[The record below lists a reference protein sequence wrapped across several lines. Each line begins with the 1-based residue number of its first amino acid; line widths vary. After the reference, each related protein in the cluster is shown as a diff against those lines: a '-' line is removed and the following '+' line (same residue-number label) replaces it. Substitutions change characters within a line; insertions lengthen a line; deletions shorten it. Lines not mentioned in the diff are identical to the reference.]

1 MLYEK
6 KDFKNNLGI
15 QKIEMD
21 LPTIWNE
28 GESLASVTV
37 TLSNGEKITDIFLNQ
52 YDTSFWGTEIEVKIP
67 QYAWSIINNN
77 HPISEN
83 SFDEMEKLLLS
94 TYKAAENHFSE
105 VQVKMEHT
113 PAERLLLKSDEAFNT
128 VFTSEE
134 LLKSYLD
141 IMAHFPTQNIYN
153 DMAIFI
159 QKQNASDLRTLQEWQ
174 NEGFSPAD
182 NAQKIYLLTS
192 GTNGYKLSEFY
203 DISSVHN
210 PNERISVEDQVLRG
224 KEVSKPESKQL
235 TLSDE
240 EKDSINSFMQ
250 SSDIIESIT
259 KISAG
264 CSSDTVIQNVIGY
277 VLAKRYNID
286 TSTFDVGTLLSFKN
300 NNSKSANELKQII
313 ANIHSGV
320 ESALKGIKKQ
330 VLQLQKNR
338 EKYNKAD
345 RILYEKTNVAKPTKV
360 KSKNNQTE
368 KRQNT
373 NNSKTKNYLKNDKT
387 EALLKHAEK
396 GIKEVFESNK
406 YKQYLK
412 TMSMFHNYSPRNT
425 MLIMQQ
431 KPNATKVAGFNTWQK
446 IDRYVKRGEKGIKII
461 AWAPRSVEVETKIK
475 DENGNYIL
483 DENGK
488 EKTALTRQQIP
499 NYKAVTVFDVS
510 QTQGEPLPEL
520 TNELKASVKN
530 YTDYYNSLAKISKY
544 PINFADEFVLGTGV
558 KGNCDYSNNTINIKK
573 NMSES
578 QTIKTLV
585 HEIAHLRLH
594 SDINN
599 KITRQQMELEAES
612 VAFVVCEHLGIDT
625 SDYSFPY
632 LASWSE
638 NKELK
643 VLESSLTRIQKE
655 ANVLITE
662 FDEAYKE
669 ITMEKS
675 KKKEQLNQKTP
686 MKEQIAK
693 AKQQA
698 TILNGNCARQRQQQ
712 LTQANIQNN
721 RKEVARNVK

>member
-1 MLYEK
+1 MIYEK

-15 QKIEMD
+15 HKIDMD
-21 LPTIWNE
+21 LPAVWNE
-28 GESLASVTV
+28 GESLANITI
-37 TLSNGEKITDIFLNQ
+37 TLTNGEKITDIFLNQ
-52 YDTSFWGTEIEVKIP
+52 YDTSLFGTEIEVKIP
-67 QYAWSIINNN
+67 HFAWQNIQSN
-77 HPISEN
+77 HPVTEN
-83 SFDEMEKLLLS
+83 SFDELENILLTTYRDAEK
-94 TYKAAENHFSE
+94 HFSE
-105 VQVKMEHT
+105 LQVKMEHS
-113 PAERLLLKSDEAFNT
+113 PAEKLLLKSDETFDT
-128 VFTSEE
+128 VFRSEE
-134 LLKSYLD
+134 LLTSYFD
-141 IMAHFPTQNIYN
+141 IMASFPNQNIYN

-174 NEGFSPAD
+174 NEGFAPVD

-192 GTNGYKLSEFY
+192 GTNGYELSEFY

-210 PNERISVEDQVLRG
+210 PNERITIEDQVLRG
-224 KEVSKPESKQL
+224 KEVSKPESKQP

-240 EKDSINSFMQ
+240 EKASINDFMQ

-286 TSTFDVGTLLSFKN
+286 TSTFDIGTLLSLK
-300 NNSKSANELKQII
+300 NNSKSVNELKQII
-313 ANIHSGV
+313 ANIHAGV
-320 ESALKGIKKQ
+320 ESALKGIEKQ

-338 EKYNKAD
+338 EKSNKAN
-345 RILYEKTNVAKPTKV
+345 RIFYEKTNVAKPTTV
-360 KSKNNQTE
+360 KSQDNQTE

-373 NNSKTKNYLKNDKT
+373 NESKTKNYLNNDKT
-387 EALLKHAEK
+387 QALLKQAEK

-406 YKQYLK
+406 YRQYLK

-425 MLIMQQ
+425 ILIMKQN
-431 KPNATKVAGFNTWQK
+431 PNATRVAGFSTWKK
-446 IDRYVKRGEKGIKII
+446 INRYVRRGEKGIKIV
-461 AWAPRSVEVETKIK
+461 AWAPRTVEVETKIK
-475 DENGNYIL
+475 DENGNYVL

-499 NYKAVTVFDVS
+499 NYKTVTVFDVS
-510 QTQGEPLPEL
+510 QTQGEPLPKL

-530 YTDYYNSLAKISKY
+530 YTDYYNSLLKISKY
-544 PINFADEFVLGTGV
+544 SINFADELSLGTGV
-558 KGNCDYSNNTINIKK
+558 KGNCDFSNNTINIKK

-585 HEIAHLRLH
+585 HEIAHSRLH
-594 SDINN
+594 SDSNN
-599 KITRQQMELEAES
+599 EITQQQMEIEAES

-625 SDYSFPY
+625 SDYSFSY
-632 LASWSE
+632 LALWSE

-669 ITMEKS
+669 ITMEKL
-675 KKKEQLNQKTP
+675 KQKEHLNQKTP

-698 TILNGNCARQRQQQ
+698 AILNGNYARQRQQQ

>member
-21 LPTIWNE
+21 LPTVWKE
-28 GESLASVTV
+28 SESLASVTI
-37 TLSNGEKITDIFLNQ
+37 TLSNGEQITDIFLNQ
-52 YDTSFWGTEIEVKIP
+52 YDTSLWGTEIEVKIP
-67 QYAWSIINNN
+67 QYAWSIIHNN

-83 SFDEMEKLLLS
+83 SFDEMENLLLS
-94 TYKAAENHFSE
+94 TYKEAENHFSE

-113 PAERLLLKSDEAFNT
+113 PAERLLLKSDEAFDT

-141 IMAHFPTQNIYN
+141 IMAHFPNQNIYN
-153 DMAIFI
+153 DMAIFL

-174 NEGFSPAD
+174 NEGFAPIDS
-182 NAQKIYLLTS
+182 NQKIYLLVP
-192 GTNGYKLSEFY
+192 GTNGYKLSEYY
-203 DISSVHN
+203 DISSVN
-210 PNERISVEDQVLRG
+210 DPNESISIEDQVLRG
-224 KEVSKPESKQL
+224 KTFTKPQSKQL

-240 EKDSINSFMQ
+240 EKASINDFMQ

-259 KISAG
+259 RISIG
-264 CSSDTVIQNVIGY
+264 CSSDRVIQNVIGY
-277 VLAKRYNID
+277 VLAKRYNLD
-286 TSTFDVGTLLSFKN
+286 TSSFELNSLLSLKN
-300 NNSKSANELKQII
+300 RANDRKSVIELKQII
-313 ANIHSGV
+313 ANCHAGV
-320 ESALKGIKKQ
+320 ESAIKRIDT
-330 VLQLQKNR
+330 QLNEVSK
-338 EKYNKAD
+338 NKAVKPKD
-345 RILYEKTNVAKPTKV
+345 TDKINEKGFSKSQKQNEQSQKQQKV
-360 KSKNNQTE
+360 KEDLKEKSFSKF
-368 KRQNT
+368 
-373 NNSKTKNYLKNDKT
+373 DKT
-387 EALLKHAEK
+387 QALLKQAEK
-396 GIKEVFESNK
+396 GIREVFESNK
-406 YKQYLK
+406 FRQYLK
-412 TMSMFHNYSPRNT
+412 TMSVFHNYSPRNT

-431 KPNATKVAGFNTWQK
+431 NPNATKVAGFNTWQK
-446 IDRYVKRGEKGIKII
+446 IGRYVKRGEKGIKII
-461 AWAPRSVEVETKIK
+461 AWSPRSVEVETKIK
-475 DENGNYIL
+475 DENGSFVL

-520 TNELKASVKN
+520 TNELKASVNN
-530 YTDYYNSLAKISKY
+530 YVDYYNSLAKISKY
-544 PINFADEFVLGTGV
+544 SINFADESVLGTGV
-558 KGNCDYSNNTINIKK
+558 KGNCNYSKNTINIKK

-578 QTIKTLV
+578 HTIKTLV
-585 HEIAHLRLH
+585 HEISHSRLH
-594 SDINN
+594 SSNN
-599 KITRQQMELEAES
+599 LSRQQKEIEAES
-612 VAFVVCEHLGIDT
+612 VAFVVCEHLGFDT

-643 VLESSLTRIQKE
+643 VLENSLANIQRE
-655 ANVLITE
+655 ANALITE

-675 KKKEQLNQKTP
+675 KQKEHLQQKTP

-698 TILNGNCARQRQQQ
+698 AILNGNYARQRQQQ

>member
-15 QKIEMD
+15 HKIEMD
-21 LPTIWNE
+21 LPTVWKE
-28 GESLASVTV
+28 GESLASVTI
-37 TLSNGEKITDIFLNQ
+37 TLSNGEQITDIFLNQ
-52 YDTSFWGTEIEVKIP
+52 YDTSLWGTEIEVKIP
-67 QYAWSIINNN
+67 QFAWPIIHNN

-83 SFDEMEKLLLS
+83 SFDEMEKILLS

-105 VQVKMEHT
+105 VQVKMERS
-113 PAERLLLKSDEAFNT
+113 PAERLLLKSDDAFNT
-128 VFTSEE
+128 VFNSEE

-153 DMAIFI
+153 DMAVFL

-174 NEGFSPAD
+174 DEGFAPIDS
-182 NAQKIYLLTS
+182 NQKIYLLVP
-192 GTNGYKLSEFY
+192 GTNGYELFEYY

-210 PNERISVEDQVLRG
+210 PKEIVSIEDQVLRG
-224 KEVSKPESKQL
+224 KEVSKPKSKQL

-240 EKDSINSFMQ
+240 EKASINRFMQ

-259 KISAG
+259 RISMG
-264 CSSDTVIQNVIGY
+264 CSSDLVIQNTIGY
-277 VLAKRYNID
+277 VLAKRYNLD
-286 TSTFDVGTLLSFKN
+286 TSSFDINSLLSLKN
-300 NNSKSANELKQII
+300 GVIDGKSINELKQII
-313 ANIHSGV
+313 ANCHAGV
-320 ESALKGIKKQ
+320 ESAIKRIDTQLNEVRKNKAVKSIATDKINEKGFSKSQEQNEQFPKKQ
-330 VLQLQKNR
+330 KAKDNLQQKN
-338 EKYNKAD
+338 
-345 RILYEKTNVAKPTKV
+345 I
-360 KSKNNQTE
+360 SKF
-368 KRQNT
+368 
-373 NNSKTKNYLKNDKT
+373 DKT
-387 EALLKHAEK
+387 QALLKQAEK

-406 YKQYLK
+406 YRQYLK
-412 TMSMFHNYSPRNT
+412 TMSLFHNYSPRNT
-425 MLIMQQ
+425 MLIMLQN
-431 KPNATKVAGFNTWQK
+431 PNATKVAGFNTWQK
-446 IDRYVKRGEKGIKII
+446 IGRYVKRGEKGIKIV

-475 DENGNYIL
+475 DKDGNYIL

-530 YTDYYNSLAKISKY
+530 YTDYYNSLSKISKY
-544 PINFADEFVLGTGV
+544 SINFVDQSVLGTA
-558 KGNCDYSNNTINIKK
+558 KGSCNHSDKTIKIKK
-573 NMSES
+573 DMTES

-585 HEIAHLRLH
+585 HEIAHSRFH
-594 SDINN
+594 SNSEIS
-599 KITRQQMELEAES
+599 RQQKEIEAES
-612 VAFVVCEHLGIDT
+612 VAFVVCEHLGFDT

-632 LASWSE
+632 LAAWSAG
-638 NKELK
+638 KELK
-643 VLESSLTRIQKE
+643 VLENSLSNIQRE
-655 ANVLITE
+655 ANALITE

-669 ITMEKS
+669 ITIEKS
-675 KKKEQLNQKTP
+675 KQKEHLQQKTP

-698 TILNGNCARQRQQQ
+698 AILNGNYARQRQQQ